1 MTYQFPA
8 DIDERIKALL
18 ASGDYVGEDDVLRSA
33 VHALEQR
40 RQEVAAI
47 REGLADVEAG
57 RVRPWGE
64 VDAEIREKH
73 GFSADKPSP

>member
-57 RVRPWGE
+57 RSQHLLA
-64 VDAEIREKH
+64 AEGQR
-73 GFSADKPSP
+73 SPLGRGGC